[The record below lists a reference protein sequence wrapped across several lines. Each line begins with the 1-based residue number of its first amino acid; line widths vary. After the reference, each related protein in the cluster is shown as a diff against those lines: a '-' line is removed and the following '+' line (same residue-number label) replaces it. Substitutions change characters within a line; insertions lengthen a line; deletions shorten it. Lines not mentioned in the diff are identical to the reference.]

1 MYSSLL
7 IVAILTS
14 LMVLAA
20 ILVWLQHRSEA
31 HTPVG
36 FPRNRAM
43 WLFWL
48 KKPELQLCLIL
59 AACLITLGVY
69 DSKLRSLDFDYQRL
83 QASQIAVDDILSAVN
98 TPATCNETLP
108 VVLFQTSPDLPD
120 DPLAQMYDA
129 RRSSSDYQARLDEIK
144 TRYEEILVT
153 HFYLKRCKQAEA
165 MDYHLII
172 SSLATEMAS
181 VNAPGRLQY
190 DILTSARG
198 SYRELYAVTRCD
210 APGTDT
216 LKEGYQRYIQ
226 SIAKNIFKP

>member
-1 MYSSLL
+1 MFSSLL
-7 IVAILTS
+7 IVAILTA
-14 LMVLAA
+14 LMVLAIA
-20 ILVWLQHRSEA
+20 LIWLAHRGELHTPMGLYANRTVWLL
-31 HTPVG
+31 
-36 FPRNRAM
+36 
-43 WLFWL
+43 WLR
-48 KKPELQLCLIL
+48 KPELQLCAIL
-59 AACLITLGVY
+59 AACLITLGIY
-69 DSKLRSLDFDYQRL
+69 DSKLRSLNFDYQRL
-83 QASQIAVDDILSAVN
+83 QASQIAVDDILLAINSP
-98 TPATCNETLP
+98 TTCKEPLP
-108 VVLFQTSPDLPD
+108 VVLFQTPANISE
-120 DPLAQMYDA
+120 DPVAQMYDA
-129 RRSSSDYQARLDEIK
+129 RQSSSDYQARLDEIK

-153 HFYLKRCKQAEA
+153 YFYLKRCKQAQS